1 MMLDAD
7 TLCRSDATCR
17 LLRQLNRANAGPWRA
32 LGGRMFHGMELE
44 HEGIF
49 ESAEEARSIFDVVKN
64 HRGKGIAFFFL
75 VKLNMAMFKIV

>member
-49 ESAEEARSIFDVVKN
+49 ESAEEAWWIFDGVKH
-64 HRGKGIAFFFL
+64 HREKELHFFSET
-75 VKLNMAMFKIV
+75 

>member
-49 ESAEEARSIFDVVKN
+49 ESAEEAPDF
-64 HRGKGIAFFFL
+64 
-75 VKLNMAMFKIV
+75 